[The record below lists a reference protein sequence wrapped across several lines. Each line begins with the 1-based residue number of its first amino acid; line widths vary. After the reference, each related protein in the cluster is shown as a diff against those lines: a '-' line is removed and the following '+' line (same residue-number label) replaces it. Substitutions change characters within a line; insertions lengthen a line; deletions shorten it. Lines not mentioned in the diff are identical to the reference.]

1 MILVLDFGSQYTQ
14 LIARRVREQHVYC
27 EIHPFNLSLAAIRGL
42 APEGIIL
49 SGGPA
54 SVYAE
59 DAPLPDRG
67 LLELGVP
74 ILGICYGMGVLNLF
88 AGGTVARA
96 PQREYGSA
104 RITIGDDRDLF
115 AGVGYDV
122 EAGESS
128 SGGDAHRSAAPQAPG
143 ARGLSDAVSGEPLE
157 RPGLTPG
164 RDAHRSAAPQA
175 PGARGLTVWMSHG
188 DRMESLPPGWTT
200 LAASANSPAAAFRDR
215 SGRLFGVQF
224 HPEVAHTEQGSA
236 ILRNFLFRVCKAEP
250 SWTMENFVG
259 AEVERIR
266 ATVDGARVICALSG
280 GVDSAVTAAI
290 VDRAVGDR
298 LTCVF
303 VDNGVLRADEATRV
317 AAAFRAR
324 FGDRL
329 RVVDASARFLDA
341 LAGVEDPE
349 EKRRAIGRA
358 FIDVF
363 DAEAHRIPGVE
374 FLAQGTLYPDVIESV
389 SFKGPSVTIKSHHNV
404 GGLPE
409 RMRLKLIEPLRE
421 LFKDEVRE
429 LGRVLEVPDEILARQ
444 PFPGPGLAIRILGT
458 VTTDRLAIL
467 RAVDTIVVRE
477 IKAAGLYRTLWQ
489 AFAVLLPVKTVGVMG
504 DERTYENVVAIRA
517 VQSVDGMTAD
527 WARLPYELLGLLSNR
542 IINEVAGVNRVV
554 YDVSSKPPATIEWE

>member
-1 MILVLDFGSQYTQ
+1 MILVLDFGGQYTQ

-27 EIHPFNLSLAAIRGL
+27 EIHPFNVPLATIRAL
-42 APEGIIL
+42 APEGIIM

-59 DAPLPDRG
+59 GAPLPDRG
-67 LLELGVP
+67 ILDLGVP
-74 ILGICYGMGVLNLF
+74 VLGICYGMGVLNLF

-96 PQREYGSA
+96 TQREYGSA
-104 RITIGDDRDLF
+104 RITISDDRDLL
-115 AGVGYDV
+115 AGLGCGPD
-122 EAGESS
+122 
-128 SGGDAHRSAAPQAPG
+128 
-143 ARGLSDAVSGEPLE
+143 GLG
-157 RPGLTPG
+157 
-164 RDAHRSAAPQA
+164 
-175 PGARGLTVWMSHG
+175 VWMSHG

-200 LAASANSPAAAFRDR
+200 IAASANSPSAAFRDR
-215 SGRLFGVQF
+215 DGRLFGVQF
-224 HPEVAHTEQGSA
+224 HPEVAHTEQGTT

-250 SWTMENFVG
+250 SWTMESFVG
-259 AEVERIR
+259 TEIERIR
-266 ATVDGARVICALSG
+266 TAVGQARVICALSG

-290 VDRAVGDR
+290 VDRAIGER

-317 AAAFRAR
+317 TAVFRAR

-349 EKRRAIGRA
+349 DKRRAIGRT

-363 DAEAHRIPGVE
+363 EAEARRIPGVE

-389 SFKGPSVTIKSHHNV
+389 SFKGPSATIKSHHNV

-429 LGRVLEVPDEILARQ
+429 LGRMLEVPDEILGRQ
-444 PFPGPGLAIRILGT
+444 PFPGPGLAIRILGA
-458 VTTDRLAIL
+458 VTSERLAIL

-517 VQSVDGMTAD
+517 VESVDGMTAD
-527 WARLPYELLGLLSNR
+527 WARLPYELLARLSNR
-542 IINEVAGVNRVV
+542 IINEVTGVNRVV